1 MLFKLK
7 FFLIPSINNSKLLLL
22 SKPIWLI
29 QLLTWIHLQRRYTW
43 CKLFFVTIGS
53 SVLTS
58 ELNCSCFCCWC
69 YDSASESSLTFL
81 INLANSIQI
90 AFMSSDVDTNSGS
103 FTNKN
108 LWLSES
114 RASVKLNV
122 FWSGAFSF
130 LWNIFFLPSSIN
142 AVTFLFLM

>member
-1 MLFKLK
+1 MLLKLN
-7 FFLIPSINNSKLLLL
+7 FFLIPSINNSKLLFL

-43 CKLFFVTIGS
+43 CKFFFVTIGS

-58 ELNCSCFCCWC
+58 ELNCSCFCCWFC
-69 YDSASESSLTFL
+69 DSASEHSLTFL
-81 INLANSIQI
+81 IHLANSLQI
-90 AFMSSDVDTNSGS
+90 AFMSSDVDTNSES

-108 LWLSES
+108 LWLSKS

-130 LWNIFFLPSSIN
+130 LWKMFFLPSSIN
-142 AVTFLFLM
+142 AVSFLFVM